1 MKKQGRIVRDL
12 VALALVSALVGGLVG
27 RRWARTEL
35 DARNNPQTWNEHVL
49 REFDRVVKPTPEQ
62 QPRLRAHLDLAVREL
77 QAIRSETVAQ
87 STNVIGRLVNA
98 VEDELT
104 PEQRQAF
111 QVMKPKPGEL
121 DLDVLN
127 TSPPK

>member
-1 MKKQGRIVRDL
+1 MKKQGRIVLDL
-12 VALALVSALVGGLVG
+12 VALALVSALVGGLIG

-62 QPRLRAHLDLAVREL
+62 QPKVQAHLDRAVREL
-77 QAIRSETVAQ
+77 QAIREDTIAR
-87 STNVIGRLVNA
+87 STNVIWRLVSA
-98 VEDELT
+98 VEGELT

-111 QVMKPKPGEL
+111 QALKPQPGDL

>member
-1 MKKQGRIVRDL
+1 MKKQGRIVLDL

-62 QPRLRAHLDLAVREL
+62 QPRLQAHLDRAVREL
-77 QAIRSETVAQ
+77 QAIRSETVAR

-98 VEDELT
+98 VEGELT